1 MTNITQH
8 VAFDKEQRQ
17 MLVGMHKLLLET
29 LRHRE
34 QEIFQYLV
42 ILGPALGGFILL
54 YIKKPI
60 AEAFIAGT
68 IGVIFLLLLGAFYS
82 LSLGF
87 NFRYIVLE
95 LAKLETILGV
105 RDAMLNGWPRKPEEF
120 AGRYKK
126 LCFIPWCTPPEIIN
140 FFYWAF
146 LGGILGVMVMVWQ
159 YKPVS
164 IEPAQQHLILAIG
177 FSCFVVGSLAPI
189 WFGCKL
195 QKQIEKEDIPWVAAT
210 KNED

>member
-1 MTNITQH
+1 MANITQH
-8 VAFDKEQRQ
+8 VAFDKEQRL
-17 MLVGMHKLLLET
+17 MLEGMHKLLLET

-54 YIKKPI
+54 YVKKAI

-68 IGVIFLLLLGAFYS
+68 IGVLFSLLLGAFYS

-120 AGRYKK
+120 VKRYKK

-146 LGGILGVMVMVWQ
+146 LCGILGVTLMIWH
-159 YKPVS
+159 YKPDS
-164 IEPAQQHLILAIG
+164 IDLEQQHLIQAIG
-177 FSCFVVGSLAPI
+177 LSCFAFGFFAPI

-195 QKQIEKEDIPWVAAT
+195 QKQVEKEDVPWVAAI
-210 KNED
+210 KEK